1 MKCMKDK
8 KKKRFR
14 THTNE
19 LKLGIGRT
27 LEGKKDIGE
36 RMGFGS
42 REKRERSRYLS

>member
-36 RMGFGS
+36 RMGGS
-42 REKRERSRYLS
+42 REKRDRSRYLS

>member
-1 MKCMKDK
+1 MKDE

-19 LKLGIGRT
+19 LKLGIGQI

-42 REKRERSRYLS
+42 REKRDRSRYLS

>member
-19 LKLGIGRT
+19 LNLGIGQI
-27 LEGKKDIGE
+27 LEGKKDFGE
-36 RMGFGS
+36 RIVFGL
-42 REKRERSRYLS
+42 REKRDRSRYLS